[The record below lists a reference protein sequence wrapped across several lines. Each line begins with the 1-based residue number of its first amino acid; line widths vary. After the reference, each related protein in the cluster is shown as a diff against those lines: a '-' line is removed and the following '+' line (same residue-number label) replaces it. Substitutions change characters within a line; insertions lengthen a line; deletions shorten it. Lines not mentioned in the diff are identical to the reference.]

1 VIATVAPAQ
10 DGFVSAIDVRAVG
23 VAIVALGGG
32 RARETDP
39 VDHAV
44 GLSEVVALG
53 EAVGPGSDS
62 RPLAILHA
70 RDQDSFDQAAAAL
83 RAAVTVG
90 DSPVAGGPEILEV
103 IR

>member
-1 VIATVAPAQ
+1 VRAVEPVESGI
-10 DGFVSAIDVRAVG
+10 VSALDVRAVG

-44 GLSEVVALG
+44 GLSEVAALG
-53 EAVGPGSDS
+53 EWVGSGTDS

-70 RDQDSFDQAAAAL
+70 RDEAAYERAAAAL
-83 RAAVTVG
+83 RAAVTLG
-90 DSPVAGGPEILEV
+90 DGAPTDQPVLES